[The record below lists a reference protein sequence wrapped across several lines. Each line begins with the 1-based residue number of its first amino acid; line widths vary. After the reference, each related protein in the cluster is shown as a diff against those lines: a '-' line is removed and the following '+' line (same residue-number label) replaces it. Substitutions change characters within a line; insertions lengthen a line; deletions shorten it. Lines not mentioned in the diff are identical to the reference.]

1 MTERTEGSAEKNIII
16 GTAGHIDHG
25 KTTLIAA
32 MTGTNTDRLKEEQE
46 RGISID
52 LGFTGFQLTD
62 TIKAGIV
69 DVPGHEKFVKNML
82 AGAGGVDLALL
93 VIAADEGIMAQTREH
108 LAILELLQVK
118 YGVVAITKI
127 DLVEEE
133 WLELVIEDCRE
144 QLQESFLADSPIVPV
159 SGVTEEGLEE
169 LQQTLREEAAK
180 IPGKDRETNAYL
192 PIDRVFTMSGFGTVI
207 TGTLVRGSLEKGRT
221 MLIYPGNKETRI
233 RSIQVHNKKREK
245 AYPGERVGVNL
256 AGIEKQEIER
266 GDVLAE
272 PGSLIAT
279 SRLDGRLKLL
289 PSSPMVM
296 EHGTRIRFHIGARE
310 VLGRVYMID
319 KEEILPGEEGLVQFR
334 LEEEVVSRYLENFVV
349 RRYSPMITIG
359 GGRVIENSPPRRRKQ
374 DPETVRELEIKE
386 QGTPAERVALTLEL
400 ADRPLKMEELVEKTN
415 LSRVELEGVL
425 DELIARDE
433 VEELSRYQ
441 KPSWIAAEVWQKV
454 ARQSSSIL
462 EEFHRNYPLRPG
474 ISREELRSRLEVE
487 LASTEFNQI
496 MEDLAAAGKLVE
508 REKFLALPDF
518 EVDFSGKSGRFRKNI
533 LELYRENLFAPPEL
547 SELDSRLAEKLEE
560 FSGNEEES
568 RLVQEVVLALEREG
582 ELIRITR
589 DIYFTAGAY
598 ERAVGLVRDFL
609 EEQGVMEL
617 SDFRDLLGS
626 SRKYAL
632 PLLEHFDEKGITR
645 REGDKRY
652 PGD

>member
-1 MTERTEGSAEKNIII
+1 MSEKTGDNSINNSQDNSKVKNIII

-32 MTGTNTDRLKEEQE
+32 LTGTNTDRLKEEQE

-62 TIKAGIV
+62 SIKAGIV

-108 LAILELLQVK
+108 LAILDLLQVK
-118 YGVVAITKI
+118 YGVVAISKI

-169 LQQTLREEAAK
+169 LQQALREEAAK
-180 IPGKDRETNAYL
+180 VPGKDSKANAYL

-221 MLIYPGNKETRI
+221 MLIYPDSREARI
-233 RSIQVHNKKREK
+233 RSIQVHNQQREK

-256 AGIEKQEIER
+256 AGIEQQEIER

-310 VLGRVYMID
+310 VLGRVYLID

-334 LEEEVVSRYLENFVV
+334 LEEKVVSRYLENFVV

-359 GGRVIENSPPRRRKQ
+359 GGRVIENSPPRRRKLDTQ
-374 DPETVRELEIKE
+374 AVRELEIKE
-386 QGTPAERVALTLEL
+386 QGTPAERVVLTLEL
-400 ADRPLKMEELVEKTN
+400 AGRPLKMDELVEKTN
-415 LSRVELEGVL
+415 LSRIELEEILTELVDRDQVRESFPLSKTKL
-425 DELIARDE
+425 DCC
-433 VEELSRYQ
+433 
-441 KPSWIAAEVWQKV
+441 
-454 ARQSSSIL
+454 
-462 EEFHRNYPLRPG
+462 
-474 ISREELRSRLEVE
+474 
-487 LASTEFNQI
+487 
-496 MEDLAAAGKLVE
+496 
-508 REKFLALPDF
+508 
-518 EVDFSGKSGRFRKNI
+518 
-533 LELYRENLFAPPEL
+533 
-547 SELDSRLAEKLEE
+547 
-560 FSGNEEES
+560 
-568 RLVQEVVLALEREG
+568 
-582 ELIRITR
+582 
-589 DIYFTAGAY
+589 
-598 ERAVGLVRDFL
+598 
-609 EEQGVMEL
+609 
-617 SDFRDLLGS
+617 
-626 SRKYAL
+626 
-632 PLLEHFDEKGITR
+632 
-645 REGDKRY
+645 
-652 PGD
+652 